1 MSLASS
7 MALPATGP
15 ETRLLCRANKLNI
28 PTCGIAPGYLQ
39 VNLIVLPSRFAED
52 FAIFCARNP
61 VPCPL
66 LARSAK
72 PGDFSNFVSHIPG
85 VSNDQ
90 IAYGVDIRTD
100 AARYNVYVDGKL
112 KDTSIMDIKS
122 HWDDSDHV
130 AFMIGCSYSFE
141 SALSAAGLPPPHC
154 VLSRNVS
161 MYRSILPLCPSGPF
175 TSSTFVVSMRMYR
188 KSEVEKVRDITR
200 PYVATHGEPVA
211 WGWEGMRG
219 LGITDVNDVQWG
231 DPPLTGEGKPPVE
244 FVETK
249 RLDGYVPVFWGC
261 GVTPQEAVCRAKI
274 PGVVMGHA
282 PGYMIVL
289 DVKEEDILH
298 KH

>member
-1 MSLASS
+1 

-15 ETRLLCRANKLNI
+15 ETRLLCRADKLNI

-39 VNLIVLPSRFAED
+39 ANLIVLPSRVAEE
-52 FAIFCARNP
+52 FAIFCARNS

-72 PGDFSNFVSHIPG
+72 PGDFANFVSHIPG
-85 VSNDQ
+85 VSNDR
-90 IAYGVDIRTD
+90 IAHGIDIRTD
-100 AARYNVYVDGKL
+100 AARYVYVDGKL
-112 KDTSIMDIKS
+112 KETASIDIKS

-130 AFMIGCSYSFE
+130 AFLIGCSYSFE
-141 SALSAAGLPPPHC
+141 SALAAAGLPPPHC
-154 VLSRNVS
+154 VFSRNVS
-161 MYRSILPLCPSGPF
+161 MYRSNISLCPAGAF
-175 TSSTFVVSMRMYR
+175 RDSTFVVSMRMYR
-188 KSEVEKVRDITR
+188 NSEVEKVRDNTR

-211 WGWEGMRG
+211 WGWESMRG
-219 LGITDVNDVQWG
+219 LGIADVNDVQWG
-231 DPPLTGEGKPPVE
+231 DARLTGEGNPVVQSAE
-244 FVETK
+244 AES
-249 RLDGYVPVFWGC
+249 LDGYVPVFWGC